1 MELRSP
7 LTRLAIVATLLVLW
21 SGAAVGRLAYLQLF
35 RYGDYLARAERQ
47 QQHIVEISPKRAD
60 ILDRNVRE
68 LAMSATV
75 DSCFAIPSEIADPG
89 MVATLLARV
98 LNASPDDIATRLAS
112 SHSFVWVAR
121 KLPPQT
127 AARIAAL
134 NLRGIYFQ
142 REDQRFYPNRE
153 LAAPLLG
160 YVDIDEHGLAGVEYQ
175 LDDRIRSKPG
185 RMMILADAHSRWYDS
200 SDKRPELGS
209 SVVLTIDQNIQFIA
223 EKELDAAITQT
234 QAKAGTVIV
243 QDPSN
248 GEILAMAS
256 WPTFNPNAVA
266 ESSPESRMNRAVGA
280 LYEPGSVFKIVTL
293 SAAIDQGITTADELV
308 DCQMGAIYIAGH
320 RIRDHHPFGVLTV
333 SQILAHSSDV
343 GAIKIG
349 LRLGAPKLYDYIR
362 AYGFGSPSGI
372 DLPGENR
379 GLLRRLENWTPVSIG
394 AVSMGQEVG
403 VTPVQMITAVSA
415 IANGG
420 LLYRPHVVLTL
431 RKASEEFAS
440 PESGPRRV
448 VRATTAAT
456 MRAMLE
462 GVVLQGTGKLAQ
474 LDGYTAAG
482 KTGTAQKIDPA
493 TGRYSATQLIAS
505 FVGFA
510 PINNPA
516 ITVLVQLDSPVGA
529 HEGGSVAAPVFRRI
543 AEQVLAYR
551 NVPHDV
557 ALPGNALRAS
567 HPPQTAVTPE
577 DVADFNPVQDE
588 SLYRNADYSPDA
600 PSNSSL
606 HSSLN
611 TSSNS
616 PPNRAAGSPANGPAN
631 NLARILTAGPA
642 NRESREPL
650 GLAQTPITSKSA
662 SGLPMSPSGSVNAV
676 PQNLPVSLPTVELAD
691 GASVSLPS
699 LTGKTVREVM
709 ETCQQLG
716 LNPVLVGSGVAQE
729 QEPEAGTSM
738 RRGGAVTVRF
748 GRTQEVAQLAR
759 ARKGGR

>member
-7 LTRLAIVATLLVLW
+7 LTRLAIVATLLALW

-35 RYGDYLARAERQ
+35 RYSDYLARAERQ

-68 LAMSATV
+68 LAMSAAV

-89 MVATLLARV
+89 TVATLLARV
-98 LNASPDDIATRLAS
+98 LNVSPDDIATRLAS

-200 SDKRPELGS
+200 SDKTPELGS

-223 EKELDAAITQT
+223 EKELAAAITQT

-379 GLLRRLENWTPVSIG
+379 GLLRRLENWTPISIG

-420 LLYRPHVVLTL
+420 LLYRPHLVLTL
-431 RKASEEFAS
+431 RKGSEELAP
-440 PESGPRRV
+440 PEPDPRRV

-529 HEGGSVAAPVFRRI
+529 HEGGSVAAPVFKRI

-557 ALPGNALRAS
+557 ALPGNALRGS
-567 HPPQTAVTPE
+567 HRTQTDVTLE

-588 SLYRNADYSPDA
+588 SLDRNPDHGPDVLTNSPT
-600 PSNSSL
+600 NSSTN
-606 HSSLN
+606 SL
-611 TSSNS
+611 TNS
-616 PPNRAAGSPANGPAN
+616 LIAEPANH
-631 NLARILTAGPA
+631 
-642 NRESREPL
+642 ESREPL
-650 GLAQTPITSKSA
+650 AQAQTTVASKST
-662 SGLPMSPSGSVNAV
+662 SGLPMFPSGSARAG
-676 PQNLPVSLPTVELAD
+676 PQNLPASLPTVELTD

-699 LTGKTVREVM
+699 LTGKTVREVI

-716 LNPVLVGSGVAQE
+716 LNPVLAGSGIAQS